1 MRCYFNPPV
10 GQVMGTVPSK
20 ITGAPPIVIVMGVTP
35 EVHPDRF
42 CSHHPD
48 LRDDGALRAMP
59 LAEPEPTRKLIMA
72 DGEGMH

>member
-10 GQVMGTVPSK
+10 GQVMGTVPNK

-48 LRDDGALRAMP
+48 FREIHGAPGEPAAVARD
-59 LAEPEPTRKLIMA
+59 A
-72 DGEGMH
+72 DPGGD